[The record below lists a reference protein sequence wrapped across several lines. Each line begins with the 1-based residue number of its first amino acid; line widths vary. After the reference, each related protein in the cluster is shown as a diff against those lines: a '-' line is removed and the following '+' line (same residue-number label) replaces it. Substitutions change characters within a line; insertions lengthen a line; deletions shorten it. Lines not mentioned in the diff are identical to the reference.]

1 MSETGI
7 SSDKT
12 LTVLIPAWNEKDC
25 ISAVLEEFEGPP
37 ALSAIRLLVVDDG
50 STDGTGAV
58 LDEYSRAHPRMS
70 ALHVPHGGKD
80 RALWAG
86 FGAIKT
92 GWTGMMDGD
101 GQYDPNDFPRLMAH
115 AAETGSDAVWG
126 VRAQRHDHALRF
138 ISSSIGRATKRI
150 ALGGQI
156 VSDTGCGIW
165 IARTRFL
172 QPIPGASPDP
182 AGQVHCH
189 IPELTAV
196 QGGRVTE
203 LDIAHRS
210 RHGGTA
216 KFGALNR
223 IMPGLH
229 SLRQAARA
237 RGRLG
242 RLGSV

>member
-1 MSETGI
+1 MNEPKAGNNE
-7 SSDKT
+7 
-12 LTVLIPAWNEKDC
+12 LTVLIPAWNERDC
-25 ISAVLEEFEGPP
+25 ISTVLQEFEGPA
-37 ALSAIRLLVVDDG
+37 ALGAIRLLVVDDG

-58 LDEYSRAHPRMS
+58 LDDYSRAHPRMQ

-86 FGAIKT
+86 FGAIHT

-101 GQYDPNDFPRLMAH
+101 GQYDPNDIPRLMAH
-115 AAETGSDAVWG
+115 AASAGSDAVWG
-126 VRAQRHDHALRF
+126 IRASRQDHALRF
-138 ISSSIGRATKRI
+138 ISSRIGRATKRI

-156 VSDTGCGIW
+156 VRDTGCGIW
-165 IARTRFL
+165 IARSQYL
-172 QPIPGASPDP
+172 QPIPGVCPGP

-189 IPELTAV
+189 IPELITV

-203 LDIAHRS
+203 LDISHRS

-223 IMPGLH
+223 ILPGLR
-229 SLRQAARA
+229 SLRQAAAA
-237 RGRLG
+237 RKRLK
-242 RLGSV
+242 R

>member
-1 MSETGI
+1 MNEPGSRGNDTI
-7 SSDKT
+7 
-12 LTVLIPAWNEKDC
+12 TVLIPAWNEKDC
-25 ISAVLEEFEGPP
+25 ISSVLQEFEGPP
-37 ALSAIRLLVVDDG
+37 GLAAVRLLVVDDG

-58 LDEYSRAHPRMS
+58 LDEYHRAHPGME

-86 FGAIKT
+86 FGAIRT
-92 GWTGMMDGD
+92 EWTGMMDGD
-101 GQYDPNDFPRLMAH
+101 GQYDPNDFPRLMAR
-115 AAETGSDAVWG
+115 AAEAGADSVWG
-126 VRAQRHDHALRF
+126 VRAHRQDHALRF
-138 ISSSIGRATKRI
+138 ISSGIGRATKRI

-156 VSDTGCGIW
+156 VRDTGCGIW
-165 IARTRFL
+165 IARSKYL
-172 QPIPGASPDP
+172 QPIPGVCTEP

-189 IPELTAV
+189 IPELITV

-210 RHGGTA
+210 RHGGSA

-223 IMPGLH
+223 ILPGLR

-237 RGRLG
+237 RGKLRSG
-242 RLGSV
+242 K